1 MDAAV
6 APRVDGVAPPFSE
19 VGLLGTGGVE
29 LGNVAL
35 GPPALSTETRS
46 SSLTLSS
53 VRMPRNL

>member
-6 APRVDGVAPPFSE
+6 APGVEGVAPPFSE
-19 VGLLGTGGVE
+19 VGLLGTDGVE